1 MLVSAWLMIASVPR
15 PDTEMDSAKVIAEIE
30 AQVNVAMDEASR
42 AIAFHE
48 SWRPMAYDEELH
60 MRMGNSFA
68 AGTFVVIRQ
77 ALRREMLLALLRVWD
92 DQQKSLSLRRTFE
105 ALRIP
110 AVLDAL
116 IEKRTKDRTGSNA
129 FDKILAEHI
138 AGSCTDYI
146 KKASDLF
153 DKYWKKGEA
162 SHVMQHLHVLRNT
175 MLAHNQLAP
184 QRVKG
189 KDARDDEIE
198 AFYRDTRT
206 IVECLLHAVHA
217 TALDMNDTQG
227 VYETYA
233 RFFWESVRGEST
245 PGHPSYRAPFDST
258 GVEQ

>member
-1 MLVSAWLMIASVPR
+1 M
-15 PDTEMDSAKVIAEIE
+15 
-30 AQVNVAMDEASR
+30 
-42 AIAFHE
+42 
-48 SWRPMAYDEELH
+48 
-60 MRMGNSFA
+60 
-68 AGTFVVIRQ
+68 
-77 ALRREMLLALLRVWD
+77 
-92 DQQKSLSLRRTFE
+92 
-105 ALRIP
+105 RIP
-110 AVLDAL
+110 LFSMAL
-116 IEKRTKDRTGSNA
+116 MKKRTKDRTGSNA

-146 KKASDLF
+146 KKAGDLF

-162 SHVMQHLHVLRNT
+162 SLVIQHLHVLRNT

-233 RFFWESVRGEST
+233 QFFWESVRGEST
-245 PGHPSYRAPFDST
+245 PGHPSYRAPST
-258 GVEQ
+258 RAAVEQ

>member
-1 MLVSAWLMIASVPR
+1 MNPGMNH
-15 PDTEMDSAKVIAEIE
+15 AKIIAEVQE
-30 AQVNVAMDEASR
+30 QVNAAMEETSR

-48 SWRPMAYDEELH
+48 SWRPMAYDAELH
-60 MRMGNSFA
+60 KRMANSYA
-68 AGTFVVIRQ
+68 GGTFVVIRE

-92 DQQKSLSLRRTFE
+92 DQQKSLSLRRTFD

-110 AVLDAL
+110 EVLNAL
-116 IEKRTKDRTGSNA
+116 IVKRAGEHPGAGA

-138 AGSCTDYI
+138 ASSCPEYV
-146 KKASDLF
+146 KKAGELF
-153 DKYWKKGEA
+153 DKYWKKGDA
-162 SHVMQHLHVLRNT
+162 SHVMQHLQILRNT

-184 QRVKG
+184 QRVIG
-189 KDARDDEIE
+189 KDATDDEIE

-233 RFFWESVRGEST
+233 RYFWEGVTGEST
-245 PGHPSYRAPFDST
+245 PGHPSYRGPLDPT
-258 GVEQ
+258 GAVQ